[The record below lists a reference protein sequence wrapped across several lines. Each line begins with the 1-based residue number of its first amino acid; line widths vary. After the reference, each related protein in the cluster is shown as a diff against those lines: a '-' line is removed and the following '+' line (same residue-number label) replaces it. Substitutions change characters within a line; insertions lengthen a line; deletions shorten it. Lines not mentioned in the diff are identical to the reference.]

1 MALRLGIDVGSTT
14 VKTAVVSSTGEVT
27 FGDYR
32 RHNAR
37 ARQTLADM
45 LRRVVTLVGD
55 AEVCVSVTGSVGMG
69 IAERA
74 GLPFTQ
80 EVVAAAGAVRIAYPA
95 TRTMIDIGGED
106 AKVVFFR
113 NGEATD
119 LRMNGNCAG
128 GTGAFIDQMAVIL
141 GIDVSRLNALAS
153 ASRRI
158 YPIAS
163 RCGVFCKTDIQNLIA
178 KNASREDIAA
188 SIFHAVAVQTVVT
201 LAHGC
206 DIEAP
211 TLLCGGPLTFIPAL
225 RHAFTDYLNLSPA
238 DIIIPDNGA
247 MLPAIGAALAAGNNA
262 AQTMTLTSLIQVI
275 EEVDHGRKLPASA
288 HTTDGGGARLEPVF
302 ADSDEYALWQ
312 AAKADNTVKKKAL
325 ASGTHDVYVGIDSG
339 STTTKITVIDT
350 DCNILYS
357 FYSGNVGN
365 PIETVTRGLNA
376 LQEQCRSA
384 GARLNICAGCS
395 TGYGEDLIRAAFSL
409 DYGIVE
415 TMAHYIAAHHLRPDV
430 SFILDIGGQDMK
442 AIFTRQGIIDRIE
455 INEAC
460 SSGCGSFIETFAKT
474 LGYSAPAFAAL
485 ACKAKNPCDLGTRCT
500 VFMNSKVKQ
509 ALRDGAD
516 IADISAGLAYS
527 VVKNCLYKVLKLK
540 DTAALGD
547 SIVVQGGTMR
557 NDAVVRA
564 LEKLTGK
571 EVARCDAPELMG
583 ALGCALYARDTHTM
597 HRTPRMETAIIGK

>member
-14 VKTAVVSSTGEVT
+14 VKVAVVSDGGEVMFT
-27 FGDYR
+27 DYR

-45 LRRVVTLVGD
+45 LRQVIGHIGY

-69 IAERA
+69 IAERTP
-74 GLPFTQ
+74 LPFTQ
-80 EVVAAAGAVRIAYPA
+80 EVVAAAGAVRQAYPA

-113 NGEATD
+113 DGEATD

-141 GIDVSRLNALAS
+141 GIDVNKLNTLAA
-153 ASRRI
+153 ASQRI

-163 RCGVFCKTDIQNLIA
+163 RCGVFCKTDIQNLVA

-188 SIFHAVAVQTVVT
+188 SIFHAVAVQTIVT

-206 DIEAP
+206 DIETP
-211 TLLCGGPLTFIPAL
+211 TLLCGGPLTFIPQL
-225 RHAFTDYLNLSPA
+225 RRAFTDYLDLSPA

-247 MLPAIGAALAAGNNA
+247 MLPAIGTALAADNDTPT
-262 AQTMTLTSLIQVI
+262 TMTLTSLIQVI
-275 EEVDHGRKLPASA
+275 EEVDGKPAQPEA
-288 HTTDGGGARLEPVF
+288 THNTDTCSTRPEPIF
-302 ADSDEYALWQ
+302 ADNDEYALWQ
-312 AAKADNTVKKKAL
+312 AAKADNTVRKKAIT
-325 ASGTHDVYVGIDSG
+325 AGTHDVYIGIDSG
-339 STTTKITVIDT
+339 STTTKITVIDA
-350 DCNILYS
+350 DCNLLYS

-376 LQEQCRSA
+376 LQEQCQSV
-384 GARLNICAGCS
+384 GASLNICAGCS

-415 TMAHYIAAHHLRPDV
+415 TMAHYIAAHYLRPDV

-442 AIFTRQGIIDRIE
+442 AIFTRRGVIDRIE

-474 LGYSAPAFAAL
+474 LGYSAPAFAAM

-583 ALGCALYARDTHTM
+583 ALGCALYARRAHAKHHTP
-597 HRTPRMETAIIGK
+597 HMETTTTGK